1 MQLKVTQNT
10 AKSIPANKR
19 YLNEL
24 DETQYEGI
32 QVGVIYKIYGLMI
45 VNDRVDSLICP
56 NEGRPMW
63 VPQHIYELSCEKV
76 IADWK
81 VKIIDE
87 RDDYKLLK
95 YSFGIGMLMGY
106 NRLIESYS
114 HYIGILEGNKEE
126 LQYFYQYIK

>member
-1 MQLKVTQNT
+1 MQLKVIQNT

-19 YLNEL
+19 YLHEL
-24 DETQYEGI
+24 DETQYEGL
-32 QVGVIYKIYGLMI
+32 QVGEIYNIYGLMI
-45 VNDRVDSLICP
+45 VNDRIDSLICP

-63 VPQHIYELSCEKV
+63 VPQYIYELGCEKV
-76 IADWK
+76 MEDWK

-87 RDDYKLLK
+87 RDDYKFLK
-95 YSFGIGMLMGY
+95 YSFGVGMLMGY